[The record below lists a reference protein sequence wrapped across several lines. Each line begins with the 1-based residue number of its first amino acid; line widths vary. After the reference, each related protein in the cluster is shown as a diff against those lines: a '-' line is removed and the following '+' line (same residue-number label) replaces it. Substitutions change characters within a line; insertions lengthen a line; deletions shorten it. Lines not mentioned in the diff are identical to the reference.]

1 MNISEKGV
9 TFGVTL
15 TYRSRKSLMQKGGT
29 PERTRT
35 SDLVFR
41 KHPLY
46 PTELREHNGGDVPL
60 ASVGWGHGTVK
71 VGQAA
76 FLFLFTSTSPPAI
89 GWRCGC

>member
-1 MNISEKGV
+1 
-9 TFGVTL
+9 
-15 TYRSRKSLMQKGGT
+15 MQKDGT

-71 VGQAA
+71 VGQAKKEVDWHCQ
-76 FLFLFTSTSPPAI
+76 FPVFWLRLCQS
-89 GWRCGC
+89 

>member
-1 MNISEKGV
+1 
-9 TFGVTL
+9 
-15 TYRSRKSLMQKGGT
+15 MQKDGT

-46 PTELREHNGGDVPL
+46 PTELREHNGGDVLL

-71 VGQAA
+71 VGQAGVA
-76 FLFLFTSTSPPAI
+76 VGLQAV
-89 GWRCGC
+89 GNGVNCRCVLR